1 MPEWTAK
8 ATGDM
13 TLSLLDEDGTQI
25 LAIDMLSYNT
35 MKAGTEGSLLTR
47 ALNDLNIIANF
58 TQQDYDLGDDNLMFP
73 GDGYSP
79 LPWSLSYDEK
89 KRRILIRN
97 GNNKKLAEKAYP
109 KSVPDAKIM
118 AYRKTIEE
126 GLAIINS
133 TNIPAS

>member
-1 MPEWTAK
+1 MAEWTAK

-35 MKAGTEGSLLTR
+35 MKAGTEGALLTR

-58 TQQDYDLGDDNLMFP
+58 AQQDYDIDDDNLMFP
-73 GDGYSP
+73 GDGYSQ
-79 LPWSLSYDEK
+79 LPWSLSYDEQ

-133 TNIPAS
+133 TNTPAS

>member
-1 MPEWTAK
+1 MAKWTAK

-58 TQQDYDLGDDNLMFP
+58 AKQDYDLDDDNLMFP

-79 LPWSLSYDEK
+79 LPWSLTYDEA
-89 KRRILIRN
+89 KRKIVIRN
-97 GNNKKLAEKAYP
+97 GKNKKIAEKTYP
-109 KSVPDAKIM
+109 KSVSDTRIIQYKNI
-118 AYRKTIEE
+118 IEDGIE
-126 GLAIINS
+126 RLQRERRS
-133 TNIPAS
+133 R